1 MVIHVI
7 DNLWVTDRLF
17 LSENGF
23 LKLSCGH
30 LLGRGDVGWQE
41 VSVKVLVG
49 GVDHTLVCVFDALL
63 SFAYTS
69 CGNYL
74 DMVTCLDRGISDLV
88 KQWSKCCWEG
98 NFLIW
103 LTFESSYLGKED
115 YPPWCGWISDN
126 QLTDFWEK
134 AEVCWSWSHSQDGD
148 MEITPLSPDAALMNW
163 WCSRW
168 RHNLLLCPQSP
179 GFPYT
184 L

>member
-1 MVIHVI
+1 MTGQEEPRVGVGDTKGFAVLVPVSSLANNECDLLLNFAISLWNMSTNTGFKKLIYKGFLVSPLYSERSWGDWSVPWVDGGHMMVIHVI

-30 LLGRGDVGWQE
+30 LLGWGDMGWR

-98 NFLIW
+98 NF
-103 LTFESSYLGKED
+103 
-115 YPPWCGWISDN
+115 
-126 QLTDFWEK
+126 
-134 AEVCWSWSHSQDGD
+134 
-148 MEITPLSPDAALMNW
+148 
-163 WCSRW
+163 
-168 RHNLLLCPQSP
+168 
-179 GFPYT
+179 
-184 L
+184 